1 MPVLKV
7 MLAASIVAIV
17 ALGTAAASASHYP
30 RKLAPWS
37 QLAQATET
45 PRDETGG
52 RAPAEVTTAV
62 LEPQDV
68 KSVLGRQ
75 VRSSVGEDMG
85 RVVNV
90 VVDRS
95 GQVRAAIID
104 FGGFLGVGNRK
115 IAIDWNALH
124 HFATAE
130 DDHIT
135 LDLTRDQV
143 KAAPEYKD
151 GRPVVLIGTAES
163 LPQSYPASE

>member
-1 MPVLKV
+1 VRRLIIISAV
-7 MLAASIVAIV
+7 AAV
-17 ALGTAAASASHYP
+17 ALGTAAAAADDYS
-30 RKLAPWS
+30 RKLAPWG
-37 QLAQATET
+37 QLTQATEK
-45 PRDETGG
+45 PPGETAGW
-52 RAPAEVTTAV
+52 APADVATTV
-62 LEPQDV
+62 LERQDV

-75 VRSSVGEDMG
+75 VGSITGEDMG

-104 FGGFLGVGNRK
+104 FGGFLGIGNRK

-124 HFATAE
+124 HFATPE
-130 DDHIT
+130 DDRIT

-151 GRPVVLIGTAES
+151 GGPLVVITTS
-163 LPQSYPASE
+163 D